1 VFTIALT
8 VEGPGGLRRDV
19 VARASGTQT
28 VGELAAR
35 LAQYLGLEAVAGP
48 LLVHRT
54 GERLDPGSPLAE
66 ADLLEGD
73 IVSLEA
79 GAQESGA
86 PGAPRAQGA

>member
-1 VFTIALT
+1 MFTIALT
-8 VEGPGGLRRDV
+8 VEGPRGQRRDV

-48 LLVHRT
+48 LLVRRT
-54 GERLDPGSPLAE
+54 GERLDPGTPLAE

-73 IVSLEA
+73 VVSLEA
-79 GAQESGA
+79 V
-86 PGAPRAQGA
+86 AQGAGA